1 MIGMDATT
9 GKAIDGTKHLAQSIG
24 KILSTPRG
32 TRPMRRDFG
41 SDLFDLIDRP
51 INAANLMLMR
61 AATAVAL
68 RQWEPRI
75 LIAQIG
81 IAGTFAEGTLT
92 ISIAGKRTDVA
103 APGAKVTLSIPI
115 AS

>member
-9 GKAIDGTKHLAQSIG
+9 GKALDGTEHLAQSIG
-24 KILSTPRG
+24 KILTTPRG

-61 AATAVAL
+61 AATALAI

-75 LIAQIG
+75 LIGKIG
-81 IAGTFAEGTLT
+81 IAGTFADGTLT

-103 APGAKVTLSIPI
+103 APRAQVTLSIPI